1 MILLILSSQL
11 AGCASFGMGQGR
23 CDAPVIPTKPE
34 VKALLARPGSTA
46 MYRGEVIDL
55 ENFVC
60 YSPDDSKQKE
70 RWIRDVLRACGN

>member
-1 MILLILSSQL
+1 
-11 AGCASFGMGQGR
+11 
-23 CDAPVIPTKPE
+23 
-34 VKALLARPGSTA
+34 